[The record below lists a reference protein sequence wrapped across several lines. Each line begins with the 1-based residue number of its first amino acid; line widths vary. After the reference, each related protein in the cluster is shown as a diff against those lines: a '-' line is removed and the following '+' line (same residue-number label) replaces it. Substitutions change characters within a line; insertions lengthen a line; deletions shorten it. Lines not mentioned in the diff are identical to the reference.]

1 MSPRLILAL
10 LLALALPAGAAEPLL
25 RLDSNAAQGL
35 HKGQRLELHL
45 QLLVPT
51 YFLAAP
57 QFPPL
62 QLDERNQA
70 APEASR
76 NLSPR
81 IDGRSWAGIER
92 TYHFAPL
99 PPGSYQLQASEIT
112 VRYADEQR
120 QPREVTLQV
129 PALHFTV
136 STNQGRAGE
145 PLAPQLRL
153 SEHYAPAR
161 AELQVGDILLR
172 RLRLELDDAGN
183 LLPPE
188 LPLAAVPG
196 TRLYRNPPRLNQD
209 MERIAQRFVR
219 EEEVRYLL
227 LESGELEI
235 PALTVEWRDTRSGQL
250 QQVSLPARH
259 LQVAAVA
266 TTPVHRVSG
275 WQHLALL
282 VAAGLLLGNALAC
295 SIYGRRW
302 WRRRA
307 LNRQLRS
314 GEPRAV
320 LQALRHW
327 LESYPEVQQA
337 SLRSQLAEPL
347 AALHAACYANTSDWQ
362 ADALRRALRS
372 LSPRPAAV
380 TQAERDWRLNP

>member
-1 MSPRLILAL
+1 MSRRLILAL
-10 LLALALPAGAAEPLL
+10 LLLLALPAGAAEPLL
-25 RLDSNAAQGL
+25 RLESNATQGL
-35 HKGQRLELHL
+35 HKGQRLELQL

-57 QFPPL
+57 QFPAL

-70 APEASR
+70 TPEASR

-99 PPGSYQLQASEIT
+99 PPGTYQLQTSEIT

-120 QPREVTLQV
+120 EPREVTLQV
-129 PALHFTV
+129 PALRFTV
-136 STNQGRAGE
+136 STNQGQAGT

-153 SEHYAPAR
+153 SERYAPAR

-188 LPLAAVPG
+188 VPLAAVPG

-250 QQVSLPARH
+250 QQVSLPARR
-259 LQVAAVA
+259 LQVAGVTA
-266 TTPVHRVSG
+266 TPVHQVSG

-282 VAAGLLLGNALAC
+282 TAAALLLGNALAG
-295 SIYGRRW
+295 SIYGHRW
-302 WRRRA
+302 WRRRV
-307 LNRQLRS
+307 LNQQLRS
-314 GEPRAV
+314 GKPTAV
-320 LQALRHW
+320 LQALQHW
-327 LESYPEVQQA
+327 LESYPEAQQA
-337 SLRSQLAEPL
+337 TLRSQLAEPL
-347 AALHAACYANTSDWQ
+347 RALQAACYGTAGDWHSEP
-362 ADALRRALRS
+362 LRRALRG
-372 LSPRPAAV
+372 LSRQPAAGA
-380 TQAERDWRLNP
+380 QAQPDWRLNP